1 MQETRTN
8 VQDIEAKRKSIAFE
22 YFDMIKSGRF
32 KDGLRFFAP
41 DCVTHNPYFAG
52 DMNALTDAMIAANKQ
67 GVEQYPNAEFI
78 VRHVLADGDM
88 VAVHTDLRSD
98 RSEPKQGGLRQV
110 HLLRFDGDLIVEY
123 WDITQQLM
131 PDMPNAIGAF

>member
-1 MQETRTN
+1 MQETRTD
-8 VQDIEAKRKSIAFE
+8 VQDIEAQRKSIAIE
-22 YFDMIKSGRF
+22 YFDMIRSGRF

-52 DMNALTDAMIAANKQ
+52 DMSALTDAMIAANKQ

-110 HLLRFDGDLIVEY
+110 HLFRFDGDKIVEY

-131 PDMPNAIGAF
+131 PDMPNADGAF